1 MPFLK
6 LKTVIIIIWMFHSLS
21 LNNKINRFH
30 ERSLGIIYSHKRS
43 IFEEL
48 LAKDYCL
55 STPQKHSCNGYSNYK
70 LVNGIYTEIMNEV
83 FEVREQTHY
92 HLRHTAQFL
101 FNPVHSVFNIKYLFR
116 LIFETQIHIEIHI
129 RYFK

>member
-30 ERSLGIIYSHKRS
+30 ERSLGIIYSDKRS

-48 LAKDYCL
+48 LAKDY
-55 STPQKHSCNGYSNYK
+55 SVSVHHKNIHA
-70 LVNGIYTEIMNEV
+70 
-83 FEVREQTHY
+83 
-92 HLRHTAQFL
+92 TA
-101 FNPVHSVFNIKYLFR
+101 I
-116 LIFETQIHIEIHI
+116 QITNWSMGFI
-129 RYFK
+129 RR